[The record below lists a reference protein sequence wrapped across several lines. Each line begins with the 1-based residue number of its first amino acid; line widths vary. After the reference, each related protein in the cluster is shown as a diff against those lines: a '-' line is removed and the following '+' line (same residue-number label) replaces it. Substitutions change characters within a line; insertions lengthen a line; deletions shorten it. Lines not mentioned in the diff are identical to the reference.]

1 MRPLGVLVLIRH
13 GQSTDNELNLF
24 SGWRDPDL
32 TARGVEEARRAGLM
46 LKAQGFEFEV
56 AFTSKLGR
64 ARRSLD
70 IMLAAMDRSHLP
82 IISNQAL
89 NERDYGD
96 LSGLNKDEARSVWG
110 AEQVRLWRKSY
121 DAVPPGGESLA
132 MTATRMLPF
141 WKQEIEPRVAGGACV
156 LVLAHGN
163 SLRSIVTYLEDL
175 PREAVVDVHIETS
188 GMLIYDVTH
197 AGKATRRS
205 TMGAA
210 VVDQPMT
217 LG

>member
-1 MRPLGVLVLIRH
+1 MHPLGVLVLIRH

-24 SGWRDPDL
+24 SGWRDPEL
-32 TARGVEEARRAGLM
+32 TGRGIEEARNAGLM
-46 LKAQGFEFEV
+46 LKAQGFEFQV

-64 ARRSLD
+64 ARLSLE
-70 IMLAAMDRSHLP
+70 IMLAAMDLSDLP
-82 IISNQAL
+82 VISNQAL

-110 AEQVRLWRKSY
+110 AEQVQLWRKSY

-132 MTATRMLPF
+132 MTAARMLPF
-141 WKQEIEPRVAGGACV
+141 WKQEIEPRVSRGECV

-175 PREAVVDVHIETS
+175 SPEAVVGVHIETS
-188 GMLIYDVTH
+188 GVLVYDVTQ
-197 AGKATRRS
+197 AGKARRRS
-205 TMGAA
+205 STGADVA
-210 VVDQPMT
+210 GHPVLPI
-217 LG
+217 